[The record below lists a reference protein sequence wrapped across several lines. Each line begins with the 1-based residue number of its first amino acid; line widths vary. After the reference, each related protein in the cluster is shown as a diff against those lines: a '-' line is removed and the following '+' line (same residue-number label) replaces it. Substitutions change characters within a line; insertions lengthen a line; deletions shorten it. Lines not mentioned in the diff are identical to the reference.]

1 VPKSKQPR
9 AKSKQPRAKAQSR
22 VKALPWATMLQA
34 VVVVGRRWTAL
45 SKKDRARLTGL
56 VRESRGRLGNLS
68 ARERSELRRL
78 AGKLDVRRMG
88 RELLPVL
95 RAGRRGRRRR

>member
-1 VPKSKQPR
+1 MPKSKPSHAR
-9 AKSKQPRAKAQSR
+9 SKQSR
-22 VKALPWATMLQA
+22 VKALPWAMMLQA
-34 VVVVGRRWTAL
+34 VMVVGRRWTAL
-45 SKKDRARLTGL
+45 SQKDRARLARLIG
-56 VRESRGRLGNLS
+56 ESRGRLGNLS

-78 AGKLDVRRMG
+78 VGKLEVNRMG

>member
-1 VPKSKQPR
+1 M
-9 AKSKQPRAKAQSR
+9 
-22 VKALPWATMLQA
+22 MLQA
-34 VVVVGRRWTAL
+34 VMVVGRRWTAL
-45 SKKDRARLTGL
+45 SQKDRARLARL
-56 VRESRGRLGNLS
+56 IRESRGRLGNLS

-78 AGKLDVRRMG
+78 VGKLEVNRMG

>member
-1 VPKSKQPR
+1 VPKPKQSR
-9 AKSKQPRAKAQSR
+9 AKSKQSRA
-22 VKALPWATMLQA
+22 KALPWAVMLQA
-34 VVVVGRRWTAL
+34 AMVVGRRWVAL
-45 SKKDRARLTGL
+45 SKKDRERLTRL

-78 AGKLDVRRMG
+78 VGELDVNRMG

-95 RAGRRGRRRR
+95 RAGRRGRGRR

>member
-1 VPKSKQPR
+1 MPKSKQSH
-9 AKSKQPRAKAQSR
+9 AKSKQSRA
-22 VKALPWATMLQA
+22 KALPWAMMLQA
-34 VVVVGRRWTAL
+34 VMVVGRRWTAL
-45 SKKDRARLTGL
+45 SQKDRARLARL
-56 VRESRGRLGNLS
+56 IRESRGRLGNLS

-78 AGKLDVRRMG
+78 VGKLEVNRMG